1 MLEKKYLSAK
11 EVSIYLGIS
20 IATVWRHAKNG
31 ILITYKLG
39 SRTLFPKDDIDK
51 LFVKK

>member
-31 ILITYKLG
+31 ILKTYKLG
-39 SRTLFPKDDIDK
+39 NRTLFPIDEIDK
-51 LFVKK
+51 LFSNK